1 MINENKVKMLTK
13 LAVFEKKIY
22 RSPEEIRRLSR
33 KKFVAKGI
41 WWTFCAATV
50 AFIIVLVIWTLY
62 QNNLEIVFTDFL
74 NGRTYMFTNA
84 RLWIE
89 YIIFSAAFVIIA
101 FIFYNKK
108 YTRLSSEIN
117 EYIRRQNNYE
127 DFYTRKDTQ
136 EP

>member
-41 WWTFCAATV
+41 WWTFCAVTV
-50 AFIIVLVIWTLY
+50 AFIIVLVIWTLC

-89 YIIFSAAFVIIA
+89 YIIFAAAFVIIA

>member
-13 LAVFEKKIY
+13 LAVFEKKTY

-41 WWTFCAATV
+41 WWTFCAVTV

-89 YIIFSAAFVIIA
+89 YIIFAAAFVIIA

>member
-41 WWTFCAATV
+41 WWTFCAVTV

-74 NGRTYMFTNA
+74 NGRTYMFTDA

-89 YIIFSAAFVIIA
+89 YIIFAAAFVIIA

>member
-33 KKFVAKGI
+33 KKYVAKGI
-41 WWTFCAATV
+41 WWTFCAVTV
-50 AFIIVLVIWTLY
+50 AFIIVFVIWTLY

>member
-41 WWTFCAATV
+41 WWTFCAVTV

-89 YIIFSAAFVIIA
+89 YIIFAAAFVIIA

>member
-41 WWTFCAATV
+41 WWTFCAVTV

>member
-22 RSPEEIRRLSR
+22 RSPDEIRRLSR

-41 WWTFCAATV
+41 WWTFCAVTV

-89 YIIFSAAFVIIA
+89 YIIFAAAFVIIA

>member
-50 AFIIVLVIWTLY
+50 AFIIVLVIWTLC

-89 YIIFSAAFVIIA
+89 YIIFAAAFVIIA

>member
-41 WWTFCAATV
+41 WWTFCAVTV
-50 AFIIVLVIWTLY
+50 AFIIVLVIWTLC

-74 NGRTYMFTNA
+74 NGRTYMFTKTMD
-84 RLWIE
+84 RIY
-89 YIIFSAAFVIIA
+89 YICSSICNYS
-101 FIFYNKK
+101 FYF
-108 YTRLSSEIN
+108 L
-117 EYIRRQNNYE
+117 
-127 DFYTRKDTQ
+127 
-136 EP
+136 

>member
-41 WWTFCAATV
+41 WWTFCAVTV
-50 AFIIVLVIWTLY
+50 AFIIVFVIWTLY